1 VAKQLRGRQQ
11 AGCGMH
17 SAAVCW
23 CVGMVVCRYACMLV
37 CWYGG
42 MLVCWYV
49 LWWYV
54 GMVVCWYV
62 VCWWWD
68 IKGQLTG
75 ESLAAGQGFLGDEA
89 GEGEP
94 THDALIVRTL

>member
-1 VAKQLRGRQQ
+1 
-11 AGCGMH
+11 
-17 SAAVCW
+17 
-23 CVGMVVCRYACMLV
+23 
-37 CWYGG
+37 
-42 MLVCWYV
+42 
-49 LWWYV
+49 
-54 GMVVCWYV
+54 MVVCWYV